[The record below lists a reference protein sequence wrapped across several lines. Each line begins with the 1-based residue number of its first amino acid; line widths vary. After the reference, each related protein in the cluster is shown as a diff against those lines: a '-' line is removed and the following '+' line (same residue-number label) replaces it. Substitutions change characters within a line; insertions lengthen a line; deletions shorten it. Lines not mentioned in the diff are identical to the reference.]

1 MLVRIWLRISLD
13 MACCVSSSS
22 SCFTCQSTKRIRFCN
37 HHHQMWIYFF
47 EIACRFRVSG
57 NGSQQFILQRRVAK
71 TEVKNNQIMKTK
83 NPKEN
88 FFFKQTKK
96 KSNWLLAE
104 ELPVFHYEIESHG
117 TSGRMGGHSFDDGP
131 RFCWWLVHFRLED
144 SGQQLLQ
151 MSGLSAASHSL
162 QHLHLI
168 AVDWLVDGLPR
179 ELPLQL
185 VAVLDGRTPHRFQLL
200 GRDPSTTKLGFNWLV
215 ILKWV

>member
-1 MLVRIWLRISLD
+1 

-96 KSNWLLAE
+96 KVTDCWLKNCQC
-104 ELPVFHYEIESHG
+104 F
-117 TSGRMGGHSFDDGP
+117 
-131 RFCWWLVHFRLED
+131 
-144 SGQQLLQ
+144 
-151 MSGLSAASHSL
+151 
-162 QHLHLI
+162 
-168 AVDWLVDGLPR
+168 
-179 ELPLQL
+179 
-185 VAVLDGRTPHRFQLL
+185 
-200 GRDPSTTKLGFNWLV
+200 TTKLKAMERPGGWAATALMMVHVSAGDWFTSGWKTLDNNCFKCLGSVLQAIAFNIFILSLLTGWLMV
-215 ILKWV
+215 FHANFHCNWSPFLMAEHHTVSSCSDEILQQPNWVSIRWLF